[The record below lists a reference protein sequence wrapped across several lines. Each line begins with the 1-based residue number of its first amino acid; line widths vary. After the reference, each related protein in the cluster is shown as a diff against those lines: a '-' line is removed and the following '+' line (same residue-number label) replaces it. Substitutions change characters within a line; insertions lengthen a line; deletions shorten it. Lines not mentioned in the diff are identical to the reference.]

1 MKSFLLVTIAFLL
14 LFTGCG
20 KKAEPVKVGEL
31 NEYKDPAFGFK
42 IKYPKE
48 WKNFGEAGKAIFAK
62 TQEVVNKFL
71 DPRTGEE
78 GAQVTVQVIKY
89 AGSDAED
96 LIQLGRD
103 ELKQT
108 WQNIQV
114 SPDEKINVAGKEV
127 IKIAYGIPVTSKKQ
141 ISGYDIYV
149 AGDTAMYK
157 LMCLGYGDQ
166 YEAHAE
172 VFSTMI
178 SSFELPVIVAK
189 KSDQWTPSGNMETY
203 KSDFFTM
210 LYPDNLEFNAVKKAA
225 KHDFA
230 MEMRADRL
238 DCSIHID
245 VFGAQKLT
253 VEKVWDQNKGTYNA
267 KNSGQIQIDGQTA
280 FWADYSPRK
289 DIGSR
294 VYFTVKNDKVLRITI
309 NYFAAQKDIY
319 FPTFENMVK
328 SLKIK

>member
-1 MKSFLLVTIAFLL
+1 MKSFLLITVAFLF
-14 LFTGCG
+14 LFTSCG

-42 IKYPKE
+42 IKYLKE
-48 WKNFGEAGKAIFAK
+48 WKNFGEAGKAIFTK

-78 GAQVTVQVIKY
+78 GAQITVQVIKY
-89 AGSDAED
+89 AGSTAED
-96 LIQLGRD
+96 VIQLGKE
-103 ELKQT
+103 ELTQT
-108 WQNIQV
+108 WQNIQIA
-114 SPDEKINVAGKEV
+114 PDEKINVAGKEAV
-127 IKIAYGIPVTSKKQ
+127 KIAYGIPVTSKKQ

-157 LMCLGYGDQ
+157 LICLGYGDQ

-178 SSFELPVIVAK
+178 NSFELPIIVAK
-189 KSDQWTPSGNMETY
+189 KSDQWSPSGNMETY
-203 KSDFFTM
+203 KSDFFTI
-210 LYPDNLEFNAVKKAA
+210 LYPDNLEFNTVKKAA
-225 KHDFA
+225 KDDFA

-238 DCSIHID
+238 DCTIRID

-253 VEKVWDQNKGTYNA
+253 VDKVWEQNKGRYTSKA
-267 KNSGQIQIDGQTA
+267 IGKIQIDGQDTY
-280 FWADYSPRK
+280 WADYSPRK
-289 DIGSR
+289 EISSR
-294 VYFTVKNDKVLRITI
+294 VYFVVKNDKVIRTTI
-309 NYFAAQKDIY
+309 NYFSAQKDVY

-328 SLKIK
+328 SLKLK

>member
-1 MKSFLLVTIAFLL
+1 MKAFLIITTVF
-14 LFTGCG
+14 LFLFNGCG
-20 KKAEPVKVGEL
+20 KKVESFKVGEL

-42 IKYPKE
+42 VKYPKE
-48 WKNFGEAGKAIFAK
+48 WKNFGEAGKAIFTK
-62 TQEVVNKFL
+62 SQEVVNKFL

-89 AGSDAED
+89 AGTSAEEI
-96 LIQLGRD
+96 IQQGKD

-108 WQNIQV
+108 WQNITV
-114 SPDEKINVAGKEV
+114 TPDEKITVAGKEV
-127 IKIAYGIPVTSKKQ
+127 IKVGYGIPVTSKKQ

-149 AGDTAMYK
+149 PGDTAMYK
-157 LMCLGYGDQ
+157 LNCLGYGDQ

-172 VFSTMI
+172 AFAAVI
-178 SSFELPVIVAK
+178 NSFELPVVVAK
-189 KSDQWTPSGNMETY
+189 KSDQWSPSGNMETY

-210 LYPDNLEFNAVKKAA
+210 VYPDNLEFNPVKKAA

-253 VEKVWDQNKGTYNA
+253 SEKVWEQNKGTYKA
-267 KNSGQIQIDGQTA
+267 KNSGQIQIDGQNA

-289 DIGSR
+289 EIGSR
-294 VYFTVKNDKVLRITI
+294 VYFVVKNDKVVRTTI

-319 FPTFENMVK
+319 FPVFENMVK
-328 SLKIK
+328 SLKLK